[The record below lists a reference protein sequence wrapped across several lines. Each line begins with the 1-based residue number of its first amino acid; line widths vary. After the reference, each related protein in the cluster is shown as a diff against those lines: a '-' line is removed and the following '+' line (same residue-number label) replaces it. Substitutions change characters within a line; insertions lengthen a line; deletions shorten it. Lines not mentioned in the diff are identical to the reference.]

1 MPPRECLSTT
11 SDRQCLLSTVCSHWD
26 SFRVELPQVSPGRG
40 SRHQLLSAG
49 PAPLL
54 QCCSAATSASR
65 CLSLIIHPMSR
76 QDHALND
83 S

>member
-1 MPPRECLSTT
+1 MLPTECLSTT
-11 SDRQCLLSTVCSHWD
+11 SDRQRLLSTVCSQWD
-26 SFRVELPQVSPGRG
+26 SFQVELPQVSPGRG
-40 SRHQLLSAG
+40 PRHKLLSAG
-49 PAPLL
+49 QAPLL

-65 CLSLIIHPMSR
+65 CLSLIIQPMNW